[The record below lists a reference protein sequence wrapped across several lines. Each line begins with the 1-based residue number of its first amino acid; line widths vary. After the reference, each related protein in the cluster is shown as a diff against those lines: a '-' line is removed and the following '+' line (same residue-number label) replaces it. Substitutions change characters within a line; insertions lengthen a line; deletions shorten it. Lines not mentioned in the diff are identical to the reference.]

1 MNPSEISSPYNY
13 VSSRYQE
20 KDYCT
25 RQARHA
31 DQDINVRPESGGP
44 TSDQDM
50 VRDEYCTVWMCAT
63 LLNCYDC
70 VGNIIF

>member
-20 KDYCT
+20 KDNCLCGN

-31 DQDINVRPESGGP
+31 DQDINVGSESGGP

-50 VRDEYCTVWMCAT
+50 VRAELYCLDVCHTT
-63 LLNCYDC
+63 KLL
-70 VGNIIF
+70 